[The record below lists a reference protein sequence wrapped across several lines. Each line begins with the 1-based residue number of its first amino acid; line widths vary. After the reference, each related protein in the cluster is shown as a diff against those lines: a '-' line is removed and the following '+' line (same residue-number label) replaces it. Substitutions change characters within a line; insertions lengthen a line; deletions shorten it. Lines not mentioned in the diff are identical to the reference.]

1 MKKPGILLVLALVL
15 AGCIAEDAPTS
26 SSVDKIAAGDRGK
39 PMPAFEVPLLAGGT
53 LKSDDLKGKVLI
65 VDFWATWCKPCI
77 EEIPKYNELSAKYD
91 GKAVAFI
98 GMTVQS
104 GSLDDIKPKAAELK
118 IRYPVVLGNDDIEDG
133 FGGIIGWPTTFLISK
148 EGMIVKKY
156 MGSPPGKLEQMA
168 KDIETLLA
176 R

>member
-1 MKKPGILLVLALVL
+1 MKKPGILLVLALLL

-26 SSVDKIAAGDRGK
+26 ATAGKVAAGDRGK
-39 PMPAFEVPLLAGGT
+39 PMPSFEVPVLGGGT
-53 LKSDDLKGKVLI
+53 LKSGDLKGKVAI
-65 VDFWATWCKPCI
+65 VDFWATWCNPCI
-77 EEIPKYNELSAKYD
+77 EEIPKYNELSAKYQ
-91 GKAVAFI
+91 GKDVEFI

-104 GSLDDIKPKAAELK
+104 GSMDDIKPKAAELK
-118 IRYPVVLGNDDIEDG
+118 IRYPVVLGNDGIEDG

-168 KDIETLLA
+168 KDIDTLLA